1 MLSLYLFDLLN
12 SSPFCSESSSSWETS
27 SPSPLSSCAEKFLS
41 ESEVH
46 DSEIL
51 MDDLVF
57 YTSKQDDT
65 GLTDN
70 VTVGHDIAEQ
80 NRCESTRGPVS
91 CLDLQLHM
99 NMRFRIMLEK
109 KGLRAYDFFY
119 CLWLMMV
126 CCLTIFFLLKVYF
139 FPYRLEMYFRHVF
152 CDS

>member
-27 SPSPLSSCAEKFLS
+27 SPSPLSSCVEKFLS

-57 YTSKQDDT
+57 YTSKHDDT

-70 VTVGHDIAEQ
+70 VTAGHDIAEQ
-80 NRCESTRGPVS
+80 NRCESTRGTVS

-109 KGLRAYDFFY
+109 KAYE
-119 CLWLMMV
+119 LMMV
-126 CCLTIFFLLKVYF
+126 CCLTIFFFAKSLF
-139 FPYRLEMYFRHVF
+139 FSHIV
-152 CDS
+152 